1 MSLKTYAK
9 IYFFFTF
16 IMIGISAANID
27 FETTTERVYYVIR
40 TIVCVIGQLPLLY
53 ICAWST
59 RNIKR
64 FVVYGFANVLFMLVM
79 WQVMLVMWQVDAR
92 LNDIASIIATAILS
106 ATSWCLFLPMCRRV
120 EDEGYGYHGES

>member
-1 MSLKTYAK
+1 MSLKAYAK
-9 IYFFFTF
+9 IYFIFTF
-16 IMIGISAANID
+16 IMIGISATNID
-27 FETTTERVYYVIR
+27 FETSTERVYYVIR

-53 ICAWST
+53 ICTWST

-64 FVVYGFANVLFMLVM
+64 FVVYGFAYVLF
-79 WQVMLVMWQVDAR
+79 MLVMWQVDAR
-92 LNDIASIIATAILS
+92 LSDIANIIATAILS

>member
-9 IYFFFTF
+9 IYFIFTF
-16 IMIGISAANID
+16 IMIGISATNID
-27 FETTTERVYYVIR
+27 FETSTERVYYVIR

-53 ICAWST
+53 ICTWST

-64 FVVYGFANVLFMLVM
+64 FVVYGFAYVLF
-79 WQVMLVMWQVDAR
+79 MLVMWQVDAR
-92 LNDIASIIATAILS
+92 LSDITNIVATAILS

>member
-1 MSLKTYAK
+1 MGLKTYAK
-9 IYFFFTF
+9 IYFIFTF

-53 ICAWST
+53 VCTWST
-59 RNIKR
+59 RNIRR
-64 FVVYGFANVLFMLVM
+64 FVVYGFAYVLF
-79 WQVMLVMWQVDAR
+79 MLVMWQVDAR
-92 LNDIASIIATAILS
+92 LSDIANIIATAILS

>member
-1 MSLKTYAK
+1 MGLKEYAK
-9 IYFFFTF
+9 IYCFITF
-16 IMIGISAANID
+16 ILIGIFAVGID
-27 FETTTERVYYVIR
+27 VSKSTERVYYVIR

-53 ICAWST
+53 ICTWST

-64 FVVYGFANVLFMLVM
+64 FVVYGFAYVLF
-79 WQVMLVMWQVDAR
+79 MLVMWQVDAR
-92 LNDIASIIATAILS
+92 LSDITNIIATAILS

>member
-9 IYFFFTF
+9 IYFIFTF
-16 IMIGISAANID
+16 IMIGISATNID

-53 ICAWST
+53 ICTWST

-64 FVVYGFANVLFMLVM
+64 FVVYGFAYVLF
-79 WQVMLVMWQVDAR
+79 MLVMWQVDAR
-92 LNDIASIIATAILS
+92 LSDIANIIAMAILS

>member
-9 IYFFFTF
+9 IYFIFTF
-16 IMIGISAANID
+16 IMIGISATNID

-53 ICAWST
+53 ICTWST
-59 RNIKR
+59 RNIRR
-64 FVVYGFANVLFMLVM
+64 FVVYGFAYVLFMLVM
-79 WQVMLVMWQVDAR
+79 WQADAR
-92 LNDIASIIATAILS
+92 LSDIANIITTAILS

-120 EDEGYGYHGES
+120 EDEGYEYHGES

>member
-9 IYFFFTF
+9 IYFIFTF
-16 IMIGISAANID
+16 IMIGISATNID

-53 ICAWST
+53 ICTWST
-59 RNIKR
+59 RNIRR
-64 FVVYGFANVLFMLVM
+64 FVVYGFAYVLFMFVM
-79 WQVMLVMWQVDAR
+79 WQADAR
-92 LNDIASIIATAILS
+92 LSDIANIIATAILS
-106 ATSWCLFLPMCRRV
+106 ATSWCLFLPMCHRV

>member
-9 IYFFFTF
+9 IYFIFTF
-16 IMIGISAANID
+16 IMIGISATNID

-40 TIVCVIGQLPLLY
+40 TIVCVVGQLPLLY
-53 ICAWST
+53 ICTWST
-59 RNIKR
+59 RNIRR
-64 FVVYGFANVLFMLVM
+64 FVVYGFAYVLF
-79 WQVMLVMWQVDAR
+79 MLVMWQVDAR
-92 LNDIASIIATAILS
+92 LSDIANIIATAILS

>member
-1 MSLKTYAK
+1 MSLKAYAK
-9 IYFFFTF
+9 IYCFITF
-16 IMIGISAANID
+16 ILIGIFAVGID
-27 FETTTERVYYVIR
+27 FETSTERVYYVIR

-53 ICAWST
+53 ICTWST

-64 FVVYGFANVLFMLVM
+64 FVVYGFAYVLF
-79 WQVMLVMWQVDAR
+79 MLVMWQVDAR
-92 LNDIASIIATAILS
+92 LSDIANIIATAILS

>member
-1 MSLKTYAK
+1 MGLKTYAK
-9 IYFFFTF
+9 IYFIFTF

-53 ICAWST
+53 ICTWST
-59 RNIKR
+59 RNVRR
-64 FVVYGFANVLFMLVM
+64 FVVYGFAYVLF
-79 WQVMLVMWQVDAR
+79 MLVMWQVDAR
-92 LNDIASIIATAILS
+92 LSDIANIIATAILS

>member
-1 MSLKTYAK
+1 MSLKAYAK

-16 IMIGISAANID
+16 IMIGISATNID
-27 FETTTERVYYVIR
+27 FETSTERVYYVIR
-40 TIVCVIGQLPLLY
+40 TIVCVVGQLPLLY
-53 ICAWST
+53 ICTWST

-64 FVVYGFANVLFMLVM
+64 FVVYGLAYVLF
-79 WQVMLVMWQVDAR
+79 MLVMWQVDAR
-92 LNDIASIIATAILS
+92 LSDIANIIATAILS

>member
-1 MSLKTYAK
+1 MSLKAYAK
-9 IYFFFTF
+9 IYFIFTF
-16 IMIGISAANID
+16 IMIGISATNID

-40 TIVCVIGQLPLLY
+40 TIVCVVGQLPLLY
-53 ICAWST
+53 ICTWST

-64 FVVYGFANVLFMLVM
+64 FVVYGFAYVLF
-79 WQVMLVMWQVDAR
+79 MLVMWQVDAR
-92 LNDIASIIATAILS
+92 LSDIANIIATAILS

>member
-1 MSLKTYAK
+1 MSLKAYAK

-16 IMIGISAANID
+16 IMIGISATNID
-27 FETTTERVYYVIR
+27 FETSTERVYYVIR

-53 ICAWST
+53 ICTWST

-64 FVVYGFANVLFMLVM
+64 FVVYGFAYVLF
-79 WQVMLVMWQVDAR
+79 MLVMWQVDAR
-92 LNDIASIIATAILS
+92 LSDIANIIATAILS

>member
-9 IYFFFTF
+9 IYFIFTF
-16 IMIGISAANID
+16 IMIGISATNID

-53 ICAWST
+53 ICTWST
-59 RNIKR
+59 RNIRR
-64 FVVYGFANVLFMLVM
+64 FVVYGFAYVLFMLVM
-79 WQVMLVMWQVDAR
+79 WQADAR
-92 LNDIASIIATAILS
+92 LSDIANIIVTAILS

>member
-1 MSLKTYAK
+1 MGLKTYAK
-9 IYFFFTF
+9 IYFIFTF

-53 ICAWST
+53 ICTWST

-64 FVVYGFANVLFMLVM
+64 FVVYGFAYVLF
-79 WQVMLVMWQVDAR
+79 MLVMWQVDAR
-92 LNDIASIIATAILS
+92 LSDIANIIATAILS

>member
-9 IYFFFTF
+9 IYFIFTF
-16 IMIGISAANID
+16 IMIGISATNID
-27 FETTTERVYYVIR
+27 FETSTERVYYVIR
-40 TIVCVIGQLPLLY
+40 TIVCVVGQLPLLY
-53 ICAWST
+53 ICTWST

-64 FVVYGFANVLFMLVM
+64 FVVYGFAYVLF
-79 WQVMLVMWQVDAR
+79 MLVMWQVDAR
-92 LNDIASIIATAILS
+92 LSDIANIVATAVLS

>member
-1 MSLKTYAK
+1 MSLKAYAK

-16 IMIGISAANID
+16 IMIGISATNID
-27 FETTTERVYYVIR
+27 FETSTERVYYVIR
-40 TIVCVIGQLPLLY
+40 TIVCVVGQLPLLY
-53 ICAWST
+53 ICTWST

-64 FVVYGFANVLFMLVM
+64 FVVYGFAYVLFMLV
-79 WQVMLVMWQVDAR
+79 LWQVDAR
-92 LNDIASIIATAILS
+92 LSDIANIIATAILS

>member
-9 IYFFFTF
+9 IYFIFTF

-53 ICAWST
+53 ICTWST

-64 FVVYGFANVLFMLVM
+64 FVVYGFAYVLF
-79 WQVMLVMWQVDAR
+79 MLVMWQVDAR
-92 LNDIASIIATAILS
+92 LSDIANIITTAILS

>member
-9 IYFFFTF
+9 IYFIFTF

-53 ICAWST
+53 ICTWST

-64 FVVYGFANVLFMLVM
+64 FVVYGFAYVLFMLVM
-79 WQVMLVMWQVDAR
+79 WQADAR
-92 LNDIASIIATAILS
+92 LSDIASIIATAILS

>member
-9 IYFFFTF
+9 IYFIFTF
-16 IMIGISAANID
+16 IMIGISATNID
-27 FETTTERVYYVIR
+27 FETSTERVYYVIR

-53 ICAWST
+53 ICTWST
-59 RNIKR
+59 RNIGR
-64 FVVYGFANVLFMLVM
+64 FVVYGFAYVLFMLVM
-79 WQVMLVMWQVDAR
+79 WQADAR
-92 LNDIASIIATAILS
+92 LSDIANIIATAILS

>member
-1 MSLKTYAK
+1 MSLKEYAK
-9 IYFFFTF
+9 IYCFITF
-16 IMIGISAANID
+16 ILIGIFAVGID
-27 FETTTERVYYVIR
+27 FETSTERVYYVIR

-53 ICAWST
+53 ICTWST

-64 FVVYGFANVLFMLVM
+64 FVVYGFAYVLF
-79 WQVMLVMWQVDAR
+79 MLVMWQVDAR
-92 LNDIASIIATAILS
+92 LSDIANIIATAILS

>member
-9 IYFFFTF
+9 IYFIFTF
-16 IMIGISAANID
+16 IMIGISATNID
-27 FETTTERVYYVIR
+27 FETSTERVYYVIR
-40 TIVCVIGQLPLLY
+40 TIVCVVGQLPLLY
-53 ICAWST
+53 ICTWST

-64 FVVYGFANVLFMLVM
+64 FVVYGFAYVLF
-79 WQVMLVMWQVDAR
+79 MLVMWQVDAR
-92 LNDIASIIATAILS
+92 LSDIANIIATAILS

>member
-1 MSLKTYAK
+1 MGLKTYAK
-9 IYFFFTF
+9 IYFIFTF
-16 IMIGISAANID
+16 IMIGISATNID

-53 ICAWST
+53 ICTWST
-59 RNIKR
+59 RNIRR
-64 FVVYGFANVLFMLVM
+64 FVVYGFAYVLF
-79 WQVMLVMWQVDAR
+79 MLVMWQVDAR
-92 LNDIASIIATAILS
+92 LSDIANIIATAILS